1 MSMNAAQTLPEQGF
15 FARLSRAFR
24 HPWRSTYILWSRV
37 FPNTPLLLRLPFGV
51 WWLAGND
58 YSGSVIR
65 DGSFENSEFRFVQRY
80 LEAGMTVLDIGA
92 HHGFYTL
99 LSATRIGR
107 KGRIYAF
114 EPSPRERAALL
125 RHVKW
130 NRLRNV
136 SVYAVALGME
146 AKTGHLFVVDQHQTG
161 CNSLR
166 PPASDVL
173 ENSTPTPVDII
184 RLDDWASE
192 QHLASADFIK
202 LDVEGGELD
211 VLKGANM
218 FLERRPRPVFL
229 IEVQEIRTENWGYRA
244 REIIRLLADR
254 GFRWFSMGPDG
265 SLRPLNVDLPRFE
278 GNYVAWPEE
287 RDPQRLAGFLRN
299 H

>member
-1 MSMNAAQTLPEQGF
+1 MNAAQTLPEQGF

-24 HPWRSTYILWSRV
+24 HPLRSTYVLWSRV

-173 ENSTPTPVDII
+173 ESSTPTPVDII
-184 RLDDWASE
+184 RLDDWVSE

-244 REIIRLLADR
+244 REIIRSLADR

-265 SLRPLNVDLPRFE
+265 SLCPLNVDLPRFE

-287 RDPQRLAGFLRN
+287 RDPQKLAGFLRN

>member
-1 MSMNAAQTLPEQGF
+1 MNAAQTMPDQGF
-15 FARLSRAFR
+15 LARFFRAIR
-24 HPWRSTYILWSRV
+24 HPLRSTYILWSRV
-37 FPNTPLLLRLPFGV
+37 FPRTPLPFRLPFGV
-51 WWLAGND
+51 WWLAGSD

-80 LEAGMTVLDIGA
+80 LEPGMTVLDIGA

-99 LSATRIGR
+99 LASTRIGSE
-107 KGRIYAF
+107 GRIHAF

-125 RHVKW
+125 RHLKW
-130 NRLRNV
+130 NAVSNV
-136 SVYAVALGME
+136 SVYALALGKE
-146 AKTGHLFVVDQHQTG
+146 AKAGQLFVVDKHQTG

-173 ENSTPTPVDII
+173 ESATPTPVDVIP
-184 RLDDWASE
+184 LDDWISE
-192 QHLASADFIK
+192 HHLASADFAK

-211 VLKGANM
+211 VLKGASK

-244 REIIRLLADR
+244 GEVIRLLADR
-254 GFRWFSMGPDG
+254 GFRWFSLLPDG
-265 SLRPLNVDLPRFE
+265 SLHPLNVALPQFE

-287 RDPQRLAGFLRN
+287 RDPQRLATFLRN
-299 H
+299 D